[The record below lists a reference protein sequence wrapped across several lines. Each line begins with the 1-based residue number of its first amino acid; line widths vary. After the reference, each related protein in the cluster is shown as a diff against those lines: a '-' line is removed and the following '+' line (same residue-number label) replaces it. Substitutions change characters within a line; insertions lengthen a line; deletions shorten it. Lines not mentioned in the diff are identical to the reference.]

1 VDKRRFLEATLI
13 AAVADAASAPARA
26 AQKRAPASKSTTGP
40 TLLTVTGLI
49 GTGNRGPFDP
59 ALDQLMAKQKL
70 AFTKAQTFDFAA
82 LTALPAITIEPTI
95 EYDGKAHALSGPLLT
110 DVMTASG
117 VVATARTAFFVRAID
132 GYAAQIA
139 APEAARRRFI
149 VATHLDGKPMALGG
163 LGPLWTIYDADRSPD
178 AAAKP
183 LADRFAS
190 CPWATYHVEVKEV

>member
-1 VDKRRFLEATLI
+1 MHKRRLLGATI
-13 AAVADAASAPARA
+13 VGAVAGTIPGSAALA
-26 AQKRAPASKSTTGP
+26 AQASSKLAPGP
-40 TLLTVTGLI
+40 TLLTVSGAI
-49 GTGNRGPFDP
+49 GAGNRGAFDP

-82 LTALPAITIEPTI
+82 LTALPAITITPTI

-117 VVATARTAFFVRAID
+117 VVATAKTAFFVRAID
-132 GYAAQIA
+132 GYAAQIPA
-139 APEAARRRFI
+139 AEAARRRFI

-163 LGPLWTIYDADRSPD
+163 LGPLWTIYDADRFAD

-183 LADRFAS
+183 IADRFAS
-190 CPWATYHVEVKEV
+190 CPWATYHVEVKEI

>member
-1 VDKRRFLEATLI
+1 MV
-13 AAVADAASAPARA
+13 AAVAGSAAAAPAGA
-26 AQKRAPASKSTTGP
+26 AQKRAAASKKAAAGP
-40 TLLTVTGLI
+40 TLLTVSGLI
-49 GTGNRGPFDP
+49 GAGNRGAFDP

-132 GYAAQIA
+132 GYAAQIPA
-139 APEAARRRFI
+139 AEAARRRFI
-149 VATHLDGKPMALGG
+149 VATHLDGRPMALGG
-163 LGPLWTIYDADRSPD
+163 LGPLWTIYDADRFAD